1 MLSVALTGNVA
12 SGKSEVTRRFARW
25 GAVVIDSDLIV
36 RELQAP
42 GSPVLDAII
51 DRFGPGIVDDD
62 GCLDRAA
69 LRRRILADPGER
81 ADLNRIVHPAVRE
94 RQQELAARA
103 AQDGARIVVHDI
115 PLLFEA
121 ADPAAFD
128 RVVLVD
134 APEALRRER
143 LVRRRGLPLEEAEA
157 LLAAQLPADQK
168 RSRSDFVI
176 ENDGT
181 LDDLDQRARA
191 VWDALEAEASSPA

>member
-25 GAVVIDSDLIV
+25 GAVIIDADRIV
-36 RELQAP
+36 RELQEP
-42 GSPVLDAII
+42 GSPVLDAIV
-51 DRFGPGIVDDD
+51 DRFGPAILDEGR
-62 GCLDRAA
+62 LDRGA

-81 ADLNRIVHPAVRE
+81 ADLNRIVHPAVRQ
-94 RQQELAARA
+94 RQQELAASA
-103 AQDGARIVVHDI
+103 ARGGARIVVHDI

-134 APEALRRER
+134 APEAVRRER
-143 LVRRRGLPLEEAEA
+143 LVRRRGLTLEEAEA
-157 LLAAQLPADQK
+157 LLAAQLPAAEK

-176 ENDGT
+176 VNDGT
-181 LDDLDQRARA
+181 LDELDRRARE
-191 VWDALEAEASSPA
+191 VWNALEAEAPAPA